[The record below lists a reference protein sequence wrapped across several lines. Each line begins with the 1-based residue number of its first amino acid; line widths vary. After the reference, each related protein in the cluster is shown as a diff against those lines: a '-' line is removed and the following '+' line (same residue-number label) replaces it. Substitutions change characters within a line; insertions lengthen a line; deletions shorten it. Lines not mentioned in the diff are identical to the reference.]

1 MKLKIKI
8 KIKIK
13 ETDVLSFAAL
23 LVVKYL
29 PATCTASWVSITTQ
43 KPHSIE
49 PHTLIKTAGG
59 FACDHLQAFGVSNVA
74 EAIGNPTTGNKF

>member
-1 MKLKIKI
+1 MGIHNNTK
-8 KIKIK
+8 
-13 ETDVLSFAAL
+13 TSF
-23 LVVKYL
+23 
-29 PATCTASWVSITTQ
+29 
-43 KPHSIE
+43 IE